1 MLKGKKKEYVKKPTA
16 FVKMIKAAEK
26 KYAIEQ
32 VYGELGKAS
41 VLSKE
46 KNRG

>member
-1 MLKGKKKEYVKKPTA
+1 MAKKKEYIKKPNA
-16 FVKMIKAAEK
+16 FVKMMKAAEK
-26 KYAIEQ
+26 KYALEQ

>member
-1 MLKGKKKEYVKKPTA
+1 MAKKKEYVKRPTA
-16 FVKMIKAAEK
+16 FVKIFRTAEK
-26 KYAIEQ
+26 KYALQQ

-41 VLSKE
+41 ILSKE

>member
-1 MLKGKKKEYVKKPTA
+1 MAKKKEYVKKPSV

-26 KYAIEQ
+26 KYALQQ

-41 VLSKE
+41 ILSKE